1 MQLSNNFIY
10 ENAYKL
16 YNLFNNNEQYIPIR
30 LNFILRKNIQTLM
43 NYMEQIN
50 EGRQAIGMQYGIPTE
65 DGGFNVPTDKIDEA
79 NKELIDLGNIV
90 QEVPIQTI
98 KFNEIDENIKLTPQQ
113 MEAIMFMIEE

>member
-16 YNLFNNNEQYIPIR
+16 YNLFNNNEQYIPIK

-43 NYMEQIN
+43 NYMEQIDA
-50 EGRQAIGMQYGIPTE
+50 GRQAIGMQYGIPSE
-65 DGGFNVPTDKIDEA
+65 DGGFSIPAEKVEEA

-90 QEVPIQTI
+90 QEVSIQTI